1 MCASNRIRAL
11 RTLTFHVIGTTPP
24 GGKRTSILA
33 VKCVH
38 RIESEHFALSLF
50 PLSPLLLSISVK
62 CVHRIES
69 EHFALSPFTA
79 PLFLSF
85 RLRLSNTYFQFIS
98 LAPISLPWI
107 VEVATCQNLV
117 AREPSSRAARSRRV
131 ASYATRLSFK
141 MMFFICLYSVG
152 FHTISDCQLSNFTS
166 STFYNFNRSQ
176 H

>member
-1 MCASNRIRAL
+1 MCASNRIRAH

-50 PLSPLLLSISVK
+50 TLSAPYLL
-62 CVHRIES
+62 
-69 EHFALSPFTA
+69 A
-79 PLFLSF
+79 SF

-107 VEVATCQNLV
+107 VEIATCQNLV
-117 AREPSSRAARSRRV
+117 AREPSNRAARSRRV

-141 MMFFICLYSVG
+141 MMFFICLYSVC

-166 STFYNFNRSQ
+166 SIFYNFNR
-176 H
+176 